1 MDELIEILKGIHPE
15 VDYDTEEALIDNRI
29 FDSFDIVTL
38 VGQLTE
44 EYDIEIGPEDL
55 LPENFN
61 SAKRIYELVGR
72 LMEE

>member
-1 MDELIEILKGIHPE
+1 MDEITDILKGIHPE
-15 VDYDTEEALIDNRI
+15 IDYETETGLIDKRI

-61 SAKRIYELVGR
+61 SAGQIYELVKR

>member
-1 MDELIEILKGIHPE
+1 MEEIVGILKGIHPE
-15 VDYDTEEALIDNRI
+15 IDYETENGLIDKRL

-55 LPENFN
+55 VPENFN
-61 SAKRIYELVGR
+61 SAKRIYELVER

>member
-1 MDELIEILKGIHPE
+1 MEELVGILKGIHPE
-15 VDYDTEEALIDNRI
+15 IDYETENGLIDKRI

-61 SAKRIYELVGR
+61 SAKQIYELVER